1 MSNEARR
8 FDGAGRSSEGGI
20 AVRLYTLA
28 LRAFPQRIRHAYG
41 SEMVAAFAASHAAAL
56 ADGQREARRYALK
69 ASADAVSAGL
79 RERVGSGGVGAPSP
93 RTPFGRAW
101 RRSLDALWRE
111 LGSDLRF
118 ALRTLRRSPGFALTV
133 IVILALGVGINGAI
147 FTTVR
152 AALLAPLPYPQPDRL
167 MILDYTAAEIDPP
180 TEPRAMGWSWP
191 KYEVA
196 TTSLTLTGRG
206 DAARLQGEAITAG
219 YFGVLGIDLP
229 IGRPFST
236 DDSEALEVIL
246 ANGLWQ
252 ERFGADPG
260 VIGET
265 VTLNGHPMSIVGI
278 APPGFTG
285 LSGAA
290 QLWVPVPTIAT
301 LVSPVRLRP
310 QVHWLQAIGRA
321 RGSVTLA
328 QVNER
333 MAAAVDAVDE
343 VVPFFDA
350 DMVAGGAARSM
361 SEARRNPRA
370 QRAVLVIA
378 IAAGM
383 VLLIACVNLAA
394 LMLAR
399 GGERRREIAVR
410 LALGGSRGRVARGM
424 VCETLLLALAGGL
437 AGAAVAAAS
446 IRAVVAMWPAAFNG
460 GGWNLAFVDPST
472 FGFDTSTLLY
482 SLGLGLLAGVLFGA
496 GPALRLSRADLG
508 MALKAGEKSST
519 AEAGRVWSG
528 RRWLVAAEIAA
539 ALVLL
544 VGAGLMLG
552 SLARLLD
559 IDTGFNQEN
568 LLVFQY
574 DLPRDSAWSDNPAA
588 FHADLLARVRALPD
602 VESAAAGPAPLSGHH
617 WSIVPVTRIGDRL
630 LDDDTRRPIG
640 IQTVTE
646 DYFETLQTPVLRG
659 RTFDSRDQA
668 GGIPAMVI
676 SEAAARELFG
686 DTDPIGQALA
696 VGYGPTDEGPPA
708 EIIGVVADVLYD
720 TREKGMFTEA
730 YFLQRQNPEG
740 DTQVLVRTRGA
751 PLDALPSVRAAL
763 AAVDPN
769 VAIAGVTT
777 SEAMAAAQ
785 VSDTRVVMQL
795 LAVFAALSVLLAATG
810 IWGVVSFSVV
820 QRRRELGIRMA
831 LGARA
836 EQAVALIL
844 RRGLVN
850 ALVGVVVGSIA
861 AFWLSG
867 YLESLLFEVDPADP
881 RAFAGAAAV
890 LFAVALLAAWIPAL
904 RATRVQPSE
913 TLRS

>member
-1 MSNEARR
+1 
-8 FDGAGRSSEGGI
+8 
-20 AVRLYTLA
+20 
-28 LRAFPQRIRHAYG
+28 
-41 SEMVAAFAASHAAAL
+41 
-56 ADGQREARRYALK
+56 
-69 ASADAVSAGL
+69 
-79 RERVGSGGVGAPSP
+79 
-93 RTPFGRAW
+93 
-101 RRSLDALWRE
+101 
-111 LGSDLRF
+111 
-118 ALRTLRRSPGFALTV
+118 
-133 IVILALGVGINGAI
+133 
-147 FTTVR
+147 
-152 AALLAPLPYPQPDRL
+152 
-167 MILDYTAAEIDPP
+167 
-180 TEPRAMGWSWP
+180 WSWP
-191 KYEVA
+191 KYEVLAAFDLPLDHRAAYA

-206 DAARLQGEAITAG
+206 DAARLQGEAITAD

-229 IGRPFST
+229 IGRPFT
-236 DDSEALEVIL
+236 ADDSAALEVIL
-246 ANGLWQ
+246 SNGLWQ
-252 ERFGADPG
+252 ERFGGDPA
-260 VIGET
+260 VIGQT
-265 VTLNGHPMSIVGI
+265 VTLNGHPMNIVGI

-290 QLWVPVPTIAT
+290 QLWVPVPAIAT

-321 RGSVTLA
+321 RDDVTLA
-328 QVNER
+328 QVDER
-333 MAAAVDAVDE
+333 MAAAVAAVDE
-343 VVPFFDA
+343 VVPFFED

-378 IAAGM
+378 VAAGM

-446 IRAVVAMWPAAFNG
+446 MRAVAAMWPAAFNG

-472 FGFDTSTLLY
+472 FGFDASTLLY

-508 MALKAGEKSST
+508 TALKAGGKSST
-519 AEAGRVWSG
+519 SEDGRVWSG
-528 RRWLVAAEIAA
+528 RRWLVATEIAA

-544 VGAGLMLG
+544 IGAGLMLN

-559 IDTGFNQEN
+559 IDTGFNEEG

-574 DLPRDSAWSDNPAA
+574 ELPRDSFWADNPAA
-588 FHADLLARVRALPD
+588 FHEDFLARVRALPG
-602 VESAAAGPAPLSGHH
+602 VESAAGGPAPLSGHH
-617 WSIVPVTRIGDRL
+617 WSIVPVTHIGDEV
-630 LDDDTRRPIG
+630 LDDDSRRPIG

-646 DYFETLQTPVLRG
+646 DYFATLQTPLLRG

-668 GGIPAMVI
+668 GGAPAVVI
-676 SEAAARELFG
+676 SESATRDLFG
-686 DTDPIGQALA
+686 DADPIGRALA
-696 VGYGPTDEGPPA
+696 VGYGPTSDGTPA

-720 TREKGMFTEA
+720 TRENGMFREA
-730 YFLQRQNPEG
+730 YFLQRQNPEA
-740 DTQVLVRTRGA
+740 DTQVLVRTRGE
-751 PLDALPSVRAAL
+751 PLDVLPAVRAAL

-769 VAIAGVTT
+769 VALAGITT
-777 SEAMAAAQ
+777 SKAMAAAQ
-785 VSDTRVVMQL
+785 VSDTRVIMEL
-795 LAVFAALSVLLAATG
+795 LAVFAGLSVLLAATG
-810 IWGVVSFSVV
+810 IWGVVSYSVV

-836 EQAVALIL
+836 EQAVGLIL

-850 ALVGVVVGSIA
+850 ALVGVVAGSIA
-861 AFWLSG
+861 ALWLSG

-904 RATRVQPSE
+904 RATHVQPSE